1 MWNKTK
7 KPTLT
12 TSIQHSIE
20 VLATAIRQEK
30 GIQIGREE
38 VKLSSLYADDTML
51 HIENPED
58 STQKHLELINELSK
72 VGGYKI
78 NPQKLVAVLYT
89 NSEAADR

>member
-1 MWNKTK
+1 
-7 KPTLT
+7 
-12 TSIQHSIE
+12 
-20 VLATAIRQEK
+20 
-30 GIQIGREE
+30 
-38 VKLSSLYADDTML
+38 ML

-89 NSEAADR
+89 NSEVAER